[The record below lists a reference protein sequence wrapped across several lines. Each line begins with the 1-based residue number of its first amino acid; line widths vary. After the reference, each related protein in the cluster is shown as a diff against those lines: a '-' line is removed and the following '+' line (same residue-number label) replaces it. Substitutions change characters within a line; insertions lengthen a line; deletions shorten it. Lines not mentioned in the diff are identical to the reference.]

1 MCEDDTSAMK
11 DVVVSVDMS
20 KDSDGDSSKPSS
32 KTTSMQNS
40 PAVQKG
46 LHSFFLLEYHDTKSL
61 FDRVMIF
68 FSFGFSQKSS

>member
-1 MCEDDTSAMK
+1 MALNSPFVPADDSSAMK

-32 KTTSMQNS
+32 RATSVQNS

-46 LHSFFLLEYHDTKSL
+46 QLFLETLTCSRKS
-61 FDRVMIF
+61 
-68 FSFGFSQKSS
+68 

>member
-1 MCEDDTSAMK
+1 MLNCVGLDLKAVLDSPFVPADDSSAMK

-32 KTTSMQNS
+32 KATSVQNS

-46 LHSFFLLEYHDTKSL
+46 QL
-61 FDRVMIF
+61 FCTESHVSHLF
-68 FSFGFSQKSS
+68 